1 MFSSLVYY
9 FASTFV
15 HDGIISIVAAAFV
28 FQRLYT
34 NSSMCPNSLTTATLY
49 LTQASTNDS
58 NIIFGTSIQ
67 TICVEERWKS
77 MRWALQDLIF
87 HSYHF
92 AIIALPFKILAQ
104 MTPPDSSLS
113 ATEIEFSV
121 SAFQVIISH
130 STVGRCCRP
139 CSSSS
144 SLACWIGNN
153 NPDRPALRNPFQ
165 APRIRDVR
173 MAETRVKYSTD
184 ESYSRFDN
192 TRSVQVGDDY
202 CCNTSANSIRRFV

>member
-1 MFSSLVYY
+1 MFSTLVYY

-15 HDGIISIVAAAFV
+15 HALSSSD
-28 FQRLYT
+28 YNT
-34 NSSMCPNSLTTATLY
+34 NSSICPNSLTTATLY

-87 HSYHF
+87 YSYAYHF
-92 AIIALPFKILAQ
+92 AIIAFPFKILAQ

-113 ATEIEFSV
+113 STEIESSV

-130 STVGRCCRP
+130 STVGRWRRRR
-139 CSSSS
+139 SSS
-144 SLACWIGNN
+144 SLACWICNN
-153 NPDRPALRNPFQ
+153 DPDRPALRNPFR

-192 TRSVQVGDDY
+192 TRSVQVGGDY